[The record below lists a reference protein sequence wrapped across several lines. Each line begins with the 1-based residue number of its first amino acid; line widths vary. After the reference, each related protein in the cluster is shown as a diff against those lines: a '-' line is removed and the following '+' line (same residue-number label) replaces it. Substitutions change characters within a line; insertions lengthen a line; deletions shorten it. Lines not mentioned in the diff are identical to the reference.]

1 MLNKS
6 IMNGKIS
13 RSSNWMISAAI
24 GAIASSAI
32 LVPQATFA
40 QASGLNNS
48 PPLQDF
54 QTNDNPDPFSGRSS
68 GTGIF
73 DLIHRSRLGNG
84 RSLDEFTTEQRQNL
98 NDAAAEFRNK
108 QRQLLQKQAE
118 PSSGAIEPNEITAP
132 VP

>member
-1 MLNKS
+1 MNNKTS
-6 IMNGKIS
+6 I
-13 RSSNWMISAAI
+13 SSNWMMQVAI

-32 LVPQATFA
+32 LLPQATFA

-48 PPLQDF
+48 QPLQDF

-84 RSLDEFTTEQRQNL
+84 RNLDEFTTEQRQNL
-98 NDAAAEFRNK
+98 NDAAAEFRDK

-118 PSSGAIEPNEITAP
+118 PSSGAIEPNEIIAP